1 MFELLDEIGVQIPH
15 SGVPGLS
22 QPLLAGRGLACD
34 EIARPRNLGN
44 GLGQG
49 LQQVT
54 FRHV

>member
-22 QPLLAGRGLACD
+22 QPLLAGGGLARD
-34 EIARPRNLGN
+34 EIARPWTLGN

-49 LQQVT
+49 LQHVT